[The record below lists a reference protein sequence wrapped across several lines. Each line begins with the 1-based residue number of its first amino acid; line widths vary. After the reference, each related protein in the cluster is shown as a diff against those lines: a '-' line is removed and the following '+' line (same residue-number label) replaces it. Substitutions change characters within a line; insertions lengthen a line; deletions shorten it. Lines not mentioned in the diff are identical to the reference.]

1 MFKSSLRILTLFALA
16 STFLISVA
24 IADEEKVLNV
34 YNWSDYI
41 AEDTLSKFTS
51 ETGIKVVYDVYDS
64 NEVLETKL
72 LSGGSGFD
80 LVVPSDT
87 FLSKQIQAGVHQKL
101 DKSKLTNYGNLDPK
115 LMKMLGAYI
124 DPGNQHAVPYM
135 WGTNGFGFNVK
146 KIKEILGENAPTDS
160 WDLLFKP
167 EYMSKLSACGV
178 SMLDSAIEMFPAVLN
193 YLGLDPNSH
202 NPEDYKKAYELLSKV
217 RPYVTYFHSS
227 KYIND
232 LANGDICVAAGYSGD
247 IIQAMDRADEA
258 GNGVEIQYVIP
269 KEGAMLWFD
278 MMAIPKDAP
287 HPGNALKFINFI
299 LKPQIAADITNYVWY
314 ANPNLAS
321 NPLIDPEILND
332 NSIYPDDETKKH
344 LFLTQV
350 LPPKINRVVN
360 RTWTKLKTGK

>member
-1 MFKSSLRILTLFALA
+1 MFRGVMKTLVLLAVASS
-16 STFLISVA
+16 FLVSA
-24 IADEEKVLNV
+24 AMAEEEKVLNV

-41 AEDTLSKFTS
+41 AEDTLSKFTA

-80 LVVPSDT
+80 IVVPSDS
-87 FLSKQIQAGVHQKL
+87 FLAKQIQAGVHQKL

-115 LMKMLGAYI
+115 LMKMLAGYI
-124 DPGNQHAVPYM
+124 DPGNQYAVPYM
-135 WGTNGFGFNVK
+135 WGTNGYGFNVK
-146 KIKEILGENAPTDS
+146 KIKEILGDDAPTDS

-178 SMLDSAIEMFPAVLN
+178 SMLDSPIEMFPAALN

-202 NPEDYKKAYELLSKV
+202 NPEDYKKAFDLLNKV

-247 IIQAMDRADEA
+247 IIQAMDRAAEA
-258 GNGVEIQYVIP
+258 ENGVEIQYVIP

-287 HPGNALKFINFI
+287 HPDNAHKFINFI
-299 LKPQIAADITNYVWY
+299 LEPKIAADITNYVWY

-321 NPLIDPEILND
+321 NPYVDPEILND
-332 NSIYPDDETKKH
+332 NSIYPDDETKKN
-344 LFLTQV
+344 LYLTKV
-350 LPPKINRVVN
+350 LPPKINRTVN
-360 RTWTKLKTGK
+360 RMWTKLKTGK